1 MGKIYPYLNF
11 TTGDPMN
18 SASAASTSLFVV
30 SKDPRSGEAASE
42 TLRSGEAGRSRRM
55 VSRNGSK
62 WNGLAFLP
70 GDSTC
75 LPRYAG
81 DAPTQD
87 VASWAPSH
95 LAQYSHRV
103 SVARRPSVMDRWLFR
118 RPASVDGK

>member
-1 MGKIYPYLNF
+1 
-11 TTGDPMN
+11 MN

-30 SKDPRSGEAASE
+30 SKLARSGEAASE

-95 LAQYSHRV
+95 LAQ
-103 SVARRPSVMDRWLFR
+103 
-118 RPASVDGK
+118 